1 MRKAPF
7 FCTSDGRHRSVC
19 SAPLPMSMTLT
30 RHFVSFVPLCGPK
43 CIFRDMR
50 LHPSVFYSPVV
61 LRRLEK
67 ADVISGGAVGG
78 VRNGSTGQVTAG
90 AGGFAYNT
98 RTDTGVAVGNNNVY
112 ASKDGN

>member
-1 MRKAPF
+1 
-7 FCTSDGRHRSVC
+7 
-19 SAPLPMSMTLT
+19 MTLT

-43 CIFRDMR
+43 CICRDMR

-67 ADVISGGAVGG
+67 ADVISGGAAGG

-98 RTDTGVAVGNNNVY
+98 RTDTGVAVGTTTSRQKRLSLQPVKRS
-112 ASKDGN
+112 ATEDKQWLGIGATIRR